1 MAFDSSLA
9 QYLFNPRPVVPH
21 ALPPRWCVRLDADPA
36 RNRPRTRTAALDPG
50 ERLFLSAGLGWTACH
65 CRFTGGQLRAEYSL
79 TPIERVVGLR
89 VHLGTFWTP
98 TQSYSRPSILYG
110 EGSSFEGVGQTALV
124 DLGVTGS
131 ITPWPRGRVSPYAV
145 AGVAVLQTWRQG
157 SGYYRH
163 GDGSVAEFVPPGSGT
178 HGDIRAI
185 VGAGLRVRVGG
196 RLLQLEARELRGSLS
211 VVSLG
216 TALHF

>member
-1 MAFDSSLA
+1 MT
-9 QYLFNPRPVVPH
+9 V
-21 ALPPRWCVRLDADPA
+21 
-36 RNRPRTRTAALDPG
+36 AAGSPG
-50 ERLFLSAGLGWTACH
+50 
-65 CRFTGGQLRAEYSL
+65 GGLRAEYSV
-79 TPIERVVGLR
+79 TPPEHVVGLR

-98 TQSYSRPSILYG
+98 PQSYSRPSIQYG
-110 EGSSFEGVGQTALV
+110 EARR
-124 DLGVTGS
+124 
-131 ITPWPRGRVSPYAV
+131 PRGRVSPYAV
-145 AGVAVLQTWRQG
+145 AGVAGFQTWRQG
-157 SGYYRH
+157 SGYYRR

-211 VVSLG
+211 VVTLG